1 MYRRRRCAAVV
12 LAAGIVAASGSAETP
27 VSQDLLRQSDISL
40 LAPESFRARLRVA
53 GPDKPLSL
61 EVWRSGDDKLL
72 VRFLGPG
79 EEGKF
84 LLRLGKTLYFLSP
97 RAKKPVKLDPAYR
110 LSGAAALDEI
120 LGTRYSREYDVAGE
134 EAVAGEGGPLV
145 AFDLAARTDEA
156 PFPRVRY
163 VVSRATRKPVR
174 AELGLSNGKTTRIVE
189 FLEWEG
195 APRAHPRRL
204 RVRDLLNTKA
214 SAEVDILEV
223 EERTVPDALFD
234 LSDPSA
240 RHGLEARER
249 APQGAAESR

>member
-1 MYRRRRCAAVV
+1 MYRRRWRPVV
-12 LAAGIVAASGSAETP
+12 ALAAGIAAGLVGDGVRADAPASL
-27 VSQDLLRQSDISL
+27 DLLRQSDISL
-40 LAPESFRARLRVA
+40 LAPESFRARLRVL
-53 GPDKPLSL
+53 GRDKPLSL
-61 EVWRSGDDKLL
+61 EVWRSGDDRLL

-79 EEGKF
+79 EQGKY
-84 LLRLGKTLYFLSP
+84 LLRLGATLYFLSP

-120 LGTRYSREYDVAGE
+120 LGTRYSREYEVLGE
-134 EAVAGEGGPLV
+134 EAVTGEGGPLV
-145 AFDLAARTDEA
+145 AFDLAARTDKA

-174 AELGLSNGKTTRIVE
+174 AELALSSGKTTRVVE

-204 RVRDLLNTKA
+204 RVRDLLNPKA
-214 SAEVDILEV
+214 SAEVEILEV

-240 RHGLEARER
+240 RQALEARER
-249 APQGAAESR
+249 AR